1 MKELINQINTSEFE
15 LTFCEKFDEKS
26 SHWNLTKHK
35 HNAIEILYFLEGNA
49 DILISEEK
57 MHVSLF
63 NMIVYPKNQFHQ
75 ESLDMNRHQEVICMI
90 INSSQFDLPHSSNI
104 ADTDGKL
111 LGLMDLIL
119 SEYKRESSS
128 QYIIDHL
135 IKALCMLIVDK
146 ASDVDHHGL
155 VLCLSI

>member
-1 MKELINQINTSEFE
+1 
-15 LTFCEKFDEKS
+15 
-26 SHWNLTKHK
+26 
-35 HNAIEILYFLEGNA
+35 
-49 DILISEEK
+49 

-119 SEYKRESSS
+119 SEYKRESSTNIS
-128 QYIIDHL
+128 LTI
-135 IKALCMLIVDK
+135 
-146 ASDVDHHGL
+146 
-155 VLCLSI
+155 